1 MRDFNLDNHNSNFN
15 PHSQY
20 DVGKQYIYPYV
31 ASATN
36 NIAYTKVG
44 SFLISTDISKLPQTM
59 KFNVVKSATVEF
71 DLQDVSTFSAT
82 FSSSVFLDIRQGP
95 DKTKPLIRL
104 KHTFPTDVSNDVV
117 SQRKII
123 LKLTSY
129 PDYMAEDGQVPNVV
143 DVYVS
148 TVLYGKLS
156 LTPKKLNINGY
167 TWNNNIG
174 LGNLTSKNSTMIQ
187 KFDDFIGNN
196 LTGSLLS
203 EAEVLSLSTNQQVVY
218 PDVVIGGETFIVAD
232 NDFDFN
238 NISRNY
244 PNRITVSVNKKTALN
259 APFDN
264 TLLYY
269 VEHRSLVNGWSVQ
282 IARAHNGTVK
292 TRNFTGSWEQW
303 G

>member
-1 MRDFNLDNHNSNFN
+1 MREFNLDNHNSNFN

-20 DVGKQYIYPYV
+20 DVGKRYIYPYV

-44 SFLISTDISKLPQTM
+44 SFLISTDISKLPQNM

-71 DLQDVSTFSAT
+71 DLQDAATTSSTFA
-82 FSSSVFLDIRQGP
+82 SSVFLDIRQGS

-104 KHTFPTDVSNDVV
+104 KHTFPTDINNDVV

-129 PDYMAEDGQVPNVV
+129 PDYTAEDGQVPNVV

-156 LTPKKLNINGY
+156 LTPKKLNINDY
-167 TWNNNIG
+167 TWNNNVG

-203 EAEVLSLSTNQQVVY
+203 EAEVLSLSANQQIVY
-218 PDVVIGGETFIVAD
+218 SDVVIGGETFIAAE
-232 NDFDFN
+232 NNFDFN

-244 PNRITVSVNKKTALN
+244 PNKTTISVNRKTALN

-264 TLLYY
+264 TVLYY

-282 IARAHNGTVK
+282 IARDNNGTVK
-292 TRNFTGSWEQW
+292 TRNFTGSWGSW
-303 G
+303 

>member
-1 MRDFNLDNHNSNFN
+1 MRDFNLDNHNNNFN

-20 DVGKQYIYPYV
+20 DVGKRYIYPYV

-36 NIAYTKVG
+36 NIAYAKIG
-44 SFLISTDISKLPQTM
+44 SLLISTDISKLPQNM
-59 KFNVVKSATVEF
+59 KFNVVKSATLEF
-71 DLQDVSTFSAT
+71 DLQDVSTTSST
-82 FSSSVFLDIRQGP
+82 FPSSVLLDIRQGS
-95 DKTKPLIRL
+95 DKTRPLIRL
-104 KHTFPTDVSNDVV
+104 KHTFPSDISNDIV
-117 SQRKII
+117 SQRKVV

-129 PDYMAEDGQVPNVV
+129 PDYVAEDKQVPNVV

-156 LTPKKLNINGY
+156 LTPKKLNINDY

-174 LGNLTSKNSTMIQ
+174 LGNLTAKNSTMIQ
-187 KFDDFIGNN
+187 KFDDFIGKN

-203 EAEVLSLSTNQQVVY
+203 EAEVLSLSTNQQIVY
-218 PDVVIGGETFIVAD
+218 SDVVVGGETFIIAD
-232 NDFDFN
+232 NNFDFN
-238 NISRNY
+238 NISRYY
-244 PNRITVSVNKKTALN
+244 PNKTTISVNRKTALN

-269 VEHRSLVNGWSVQ
+269 VEHKSLVNGWSVQ

-292 TRNFTGSWEQW
+292 TRNYTGSWGSW
-303 G
+303 A

>member
-1 MRDFNLDNHNSNFN
+1 MREFNLDNHNNNFN

-20 DVGKQYIYPYV
+20 DMGKRYIYPYV

-36 NIAYTKVG
+36 NIAYVKVG
-44 SFLISTDISKLPQTM
+44 SFLISTDISKLPQNM

-71 DLQDVSTFSAT
+71 DLQDISTLSST
-82 FSSSVFLDIRQGP
+82 FSSSVFLDIRQGL

-104 KHTFPTDVSNDVV
+104 KHTFPTDISNDVV

-129 PDYMAEDGQVPNVV
+129 PDYVAEDGQVPNVV
-143 DVYVS
+143 DVYAS

-156 LTPKKLNINGY
+156 LTPKKLNINDY

-196 LTGSLLS
+196 LTGSLLT
-203 EAEVLSLSTNQQVVY
+203 EAEVLSLSTNQQIVY
-218 PDVVIGGETFIVAD
+218 SDVVIGGETFIAAE
-232 NDFDFN
+232 NNFDFN
-238 NISRNY
+238 TISRNY
-244 PNRITVSVNKKTALN
+244 PNKTTISVNKKTALN

-264 TLLYY
+264 TVLYY

-282 IARAHNGTVK
+282 IARGHNGTVK
-292 TRNFTGSWEQW
+292 TRNFTGSWGSW
-303 G
+303 V